1 MCGGGIEFCLFLLF
15 SYWIWELFQQC
26 AILFWKSI
34 LFFFKIPP
42 LFSIFDVQQIQIQI
56 QIFVFPIK
64 EPFLSGRTIKEPFL
78 SAEQLRSPFFRA
90 EQLRSPFFRAEQLRS
105 PFFRAEQLRSPFFRQ
120 NN

>member
-42 LFSIFDVQQIQIQI
+42 LFSIFDVQQIQV

-64 EPFLSGRTIKEPFL
+64 EPFLSRKTINKEF
-78 SAEQLRSPFFRA
+78 
-90 EQLRSPFFRAEQLRS
+90 
-105 PFFRAEQLRSPFFRQ
+105 
-120 NN
+120 NTMIMD